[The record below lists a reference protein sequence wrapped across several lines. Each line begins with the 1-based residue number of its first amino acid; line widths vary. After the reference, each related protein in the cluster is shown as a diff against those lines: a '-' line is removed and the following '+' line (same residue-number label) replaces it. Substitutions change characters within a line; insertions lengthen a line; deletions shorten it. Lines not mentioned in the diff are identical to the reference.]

1 MNLVELFTTGGPLF
15 MFIISVF
22 GGLMTVY
29 AVKGIVMVFVKKSYQ
44 KAGINYIILFGSLAL
59 IFGILAQAIGLF
71 QAFGVIQE
79 VGDISPALI
88 AGGLKVSM
96 IAPLYGAIYFI
107 IAFPLWIVLREKIRN
122 SK

>member
-1 MNLVELFTTGGPLF
+1 MNLAELFMTGGPLF

-29 AVKGIVMVFVKKSYQ
+29 AVKGIVMVFVKKNYNE
-44 KAGINYIILFGSLAL
+44 AGINYIMLYGSLAL

-71 QAFGVIQE
+71 EAFGVIQE
-79 VGDISPALI
+79 VGDIAPALI

-96 IAPLYGAIYFI
+96 IAPLYGAFYFI
-107 IAFPLWIVLREKIRN
+107 IAYPLWFVLRETIKKR
-122 SK
+122 K